1 MSDSTR
7 RSYTLVTLVLA
18 LLAAGVA
25 AALALTFVT
34 SPLNDETLSS
44 AVAVQSSVGDAVFA
58 ALVAAALSALVIA
71 SLYASWRPAVRLG
84 VRLAAAGLMTAA
96 GIVSALTLDP
106 ASASLQARF
115 KIYAHG
121 EGRAVL
127 LRLFTPWVERL
138 AALSWLY
145 AACGVGLL
153 LVTVMVAL
161 QSRHVVHRAR
171 SRSATSRPA

>member
-1 MSDSTR
+1 MSDSTQ

-25 AALALTFVT
+25 VASTFTYLT
-34 SPLNDETLSS
+34 SPLDDRTLSP
-44 AVAVQSSVGDAVFA
+44 AVAVQSSVGDAAFA
-58 ALVAAALSALVIA
+58 ALVAAALSALVVA
-71 SLYASWRPAVRLG
+71 SLCASWGPVVRLG
-84 VRLAAAGLMTAA
+84 VRLAAACLMIGT

-106 ASASLQARF
+106 ASAGLQARF
-115 KIYAHG
+115 MIYAHG
-121 EGRAVL
+121 EGRAVS

-138 AALSWLY
+138 ATLSWLY

-153 LVTVMVAL
+153 LVTGMVAI
-161 QSRHVVHRAR
+161 QSRVFVNGAR